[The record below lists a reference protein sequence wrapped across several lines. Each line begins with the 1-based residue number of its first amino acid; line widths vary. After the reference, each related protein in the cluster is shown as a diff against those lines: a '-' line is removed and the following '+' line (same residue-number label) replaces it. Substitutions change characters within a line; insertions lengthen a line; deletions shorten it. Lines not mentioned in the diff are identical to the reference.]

1 MKIYSSIEELIGK
14 TPLLRLSA
22 IEKEFGLECT
32 VLAKLENF
40 NPGGSAK
47 DRVAVAMLDKAERE
61 GHIGRDAVII
71 EPTSGNTGIGLALV
85 GAARGYRVI
94 IVMPDTMSVERI
106 QLMSAYGAEVVLS
119 DGKLGMKGA
128 IEKAN
133 ELAKTIPGAFI
144 PGQFDNPANPE
155 AHYLTTGPE
164 IYADTDGEVDIFVC
178 GIGTG
183 GTVTGVGKY
192 LKEKKPTVK
201 VIGVEPAGSPFLTE
215 GKAGAHGLQGIGAG
229 FAPSILDK
237 SVFDEVLTVTEADA
251 YACGKLMGKKQGVL
265 VGISAGAAISAAV
278 SVCRRSENKGKTVVV
293 LLPDTGEHYF
303 STELYK

>member
-32 VLAKLENF
+32 VLAKLESF

-61 GHIGRDAVII
+61 GLIGRDAVII
-71 EPTSGNTGIGLALV
+71 EPTSGNTGIGLSLV

-128 IEKAN
+128 IEKAE

-251 YACGKLMGKKQGVL
+251 YACGKHMGKKQGVL

-278 SVCRRSENKGKTVVV
+278 SVCRRPENKGKTVVV